1 MYGELFARTARIPGA
16 RLARRDVHE
25 GWGEC
30 ASGDNVGTRPVR
42 VLVYP
47 FLNPCHNVVGKTSL
61 VMVAVQGAPR
71 KGFFFLWQLVK
82 YHYYNVSTSYK
93 TVC

>member
-47 FLNPCHNVVGKTSL
+47 FLNPCHDVVGKTSL
-61 VMVAVQGAPR
+61 VMVAVQGAP
-71 KGFFFLWQLVK
+71 VK
-82 YHYYNVSTSYK
+82 VSFS
-93 TVC
+93 CGSW